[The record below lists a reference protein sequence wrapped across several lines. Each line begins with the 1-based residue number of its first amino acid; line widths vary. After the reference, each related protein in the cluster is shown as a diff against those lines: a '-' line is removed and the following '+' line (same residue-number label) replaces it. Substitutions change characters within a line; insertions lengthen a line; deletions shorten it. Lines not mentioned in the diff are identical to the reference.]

1 MSTLSI
7 ERETEREFRP
17 LALRTGPLL
26 VAVDG
31 RAGSDAALSAAF
43 LLAGPLGAEVEIVTA
58 RERLPSFP
66 PLAPSPDLEATVD
79 ARLLA
84 AIRKQVAHSPARDAE
99 WPVQLLH
106 GVPADAIARHAAER
120 DARMIVLARGPRDV
134 RHRLLGGNFAMRLA
148 QLSDTP
154 IFAVVAPFH
163 HLPRRVLVA
172 LDFSPRSIAAARDGM
187 ALTRESATVWLA
199 HVVPGFEHILGVPE
213 EWEGI
218 YASALDEAFAAAQVD
233 MRVPETATVET
244 LRLHGDP
251 ARQLLTAAGQVD
263 ADLIISGTHGMGFV
277 QRMLLGSVAAQLL
290 RAAPCSVLI
299 VPNGTLG
306 EHVSRIDRPAG
317 DREGWDDRLRHFT
330 ELNAGR
336 RAVLEIDDPAIGA
349 QAQVVDYPFVGAVYE
364 PRAGRVELMLG
375 GRHAGRPHL
384 THAIADLRSID
395 VVKGGDGRDRTL
407 RVEYGGGQA
416 LLTFTT

>member
-17 LALRTGPLL
+17 LSLRTGPLL

-31 RAGSDAALSAAF
+31 RAASDAALSAAF
-43 LLAGPLGAEVEIVTA
+43 LLAGQLGADVEIVTA
-58 RERLPSFP
+58 REPLPSYP
-66 PLAPSPDLEATVD
+66 PLTPSPDLEATVD

-84 AIRKQVAHSPARDAE
+84 AIRKQVAHSPARNAE
-99 WPVQLLH
+99 WPVRLLH
-106 GVPADAIARHAAER
+106 GLPADAIARHAAEH

-163 HLPRRVLVA
+163 RLPRRVLVA

-187 ALTRESATVWLA
+187 ALTRDSATVYFA

-218 YASALDEAFAAAQVD
+218 YAAGLDEAFVAARADVGA
-233 MRVPETATVET
+233 PEKATVEMLT
-244 LRLHGDP
+244 LHGDP
-251 ARQLLTAAGQVD
+251 ARQLLSAAAQME
-263 ADLIISGTHGMGFV
+263 ADLIICGTHGAGFV
-277 QRMLLGSVAAQLL
+277 QQMLLGSVAAQLL
-290 RAAPCSVLI
+290 RSAACSVLT

-306 EHVSRIDRPAG
+306 EHVSSLDRPAG
-317 DREGWDDRLRHFT
+317 DRASWADRLRLFT
-330 ELNAGR
+330 EQNAGR
-336 RAVLEIDDPAIGA
+336 RAMLEIDDPDIGA
-349 QAQVVDYPFVGAVYE
+349 QAQVVDYPFVGAVFE
-364 PRAGRVELMLG
+364 PRAVRAELMLG

-384 THAIADLRSID
+384 THAIGGPRSID

-407 RVEYGGGQA
+407 RIEYAGGQA